1 MNHAVWLVRLMETSG
16 RVEKEAP
23 QDFTTCRGTIEVIP
37 NQVRKLA
44 TGHSSGNRLIEE
56 RATQGIYIY
65 VHIWVTFYLRVL
77 VNLDQIFV
85 FRVFN

>member
-1 MNHAVWLVRLMETSG
+1 MMETSG

-23 QDFTTCRGTIEVIP
+23 QEFTTCRGTIEVIP

-44 TGHSSGNRLIEE
+44 TGHSSGNEWGSSLYRYNRLIEE
-56 RATQGIYIY
+56 RATQS
-65 VHIWVTFYLRVL
+65 IWVTFYLRVL

-85 FRVFN
+85 FRVF

>member
-1 MNHAVWLVRLMETSG
+1 MMETSG

-44 TGHSSGNRLIEE
+44 TGHSSGNEWGSSLYR
-56 RATQGIYIY
+56 
-65 VHIWVTFYLRVL
+65 
-77 VNLDQIFV
+77 
-85 FRVFN
+85 